1 MRIFLINSNYFI
13 QASKHR
19 KISAR
24 FFFLILKLT
33 VKTKHARVENST
45 RVPSKQ
51 KKKKITG
58 SILNSLLS
66 KKVKRINKKFLT
78 KKVFNHRNEF
88 LFL

>member
-51 KKKKITG
+51 KKKKNYRFYFKFTAFKK
-58 SILNSLLS
+58 S
-66 KKVKRINKKFLT
+66 KTHKQKISYQKSFQSPK
-78 KKVFNHRNEF
+78 
-88 LFL
+88 